1 MASWLDGLGGL
12 LGDLAPAIGAG
23 AGALLGGPAGLAIGG
38 QLGSSISNFLNSR
51 EAASIS
57 AEERKRMEELLKK
70 VQMPNFDA
78 SKITP
83 QEFRVVGQYVPQVAQ
98 YVQEQ
103 NPTLIQGNNA
113 DQQAAKDAQR
123 QVLQQMIAQSRN
135 GEDVIADIQR
145 ARAAREASSQAS
157 SNRASLDDAMQRRG
171 LGVGSGLQYAAALQG
186 NAAAAQ
192 NQAMQDEN
200 ALMAAEQRRQSAGMN
215 AANLGGQIFNRDLN
229 MEQQNA
235 NVIND
240 FNRRLAENK
249 NTYGQYAAN
258 IGNQA
263 QQYNLGNLQQAADKN
278 VTQNYNAQ
286 VYNTDRGDKNA
297 MNTFNAAKDIYNAAA
312 GNSKTMMEGA
322 NARAAQKNQTAS
334 GIGNV
339 ASSIGNFASEKT
351 ESPFSWNAAMTPE
364 QKKRAASI
372 EGAYARN
379 A

>member
-1 MASWLDGLGGL
+1 MASWLDDIGGL
-12 LGDLAPAIGAG
+12 LGDLAPALGAG

-51 EAASIS
+51 EAANIS
-57 AEERKRMEELLKK
+57 AEERKRMEDLLKK

-83 QEFRVVGQYVPQVAQ
+83 QEFKVVGQYVPQVAQ

-103 NPTLIQGNNA
+103 NPTLVQGNSA

-145 ARAAREASSQAS
+145 NRASREASSQAS

-171 LGVGSGLQYAAALQG
+171 LAPGSGLQYAAALQG
-186 NAAAAQ
+186 NAQAAQ

-200 ALMAAEQRRQSAGMN
+200 ALMAAEQRRQQAGMN
-215 AANLGGQIFNRDLN
+215 AAGLGGQIFNRDAN

-240 FNRRLAENK
+240 FNRRIAESRNA
-249 NTYGQYAAN
+249 YGQYASGLQNQASQYN
-258 IGNQA
+258 LGNQQSAADKTVTANNAA
-263 QQYNLGNLQQAADKN
+263 QQYNL
-278 VTQNYNAQ
+278 
-286 VYNTDRGDKNA
+286 DRGDKNV
-297 MNTFNAAKDIYNAAA
+297 MNTFNASKDLYNAAA
-312 GNSKTMMEGA
+312 GNSKNVMEGA

-339 ASSIGNFASEKT
+339 ASSVGNFAGT
-351 ESPFSWNAAMTPE
+351 QTASPFSWEAAQTPE
-364 QKKRAASI
+364 EKKRAQSI
-372 EGAYARN
+372 AGAYARN